1 MKFGPGNKLSKPH
14 IWSLSI
20 IFKFSGRQSQSQ
32 QKLAKKIIHF
42 IIKFRSKSS
51 THFTKNSSLNIIK
64 NILVQNSQKIFLG
77 GVRKN
82 ICIAL
87 FLDAQ

>member
-32 QKLAKKIIHF
+32 KKLAKKITHF
-42 IIKFRSKSS
+42 TIKFRSKSS

-64 NILVQNSQKIFLG
+64 ILVQHSQKIFLVG
-77 GVRKN
+77 IWKN
-82 ICIAL
+82 ICTAL
-87 FLDAQ
+87 FLNAQ